1 MYSIIQNAGELSR
14 YPKTF
19 ATLIIGVFLAVVV
32 FNCFIIPV
40 HNRVK
45 YFFIQTFGDYSASED
60 GYCTMRPKEN
70 IHVIG
75 LFTSLLLNIGFAE
88 PAYYDTEHF
97 RRPKFYTFIISVS
110 GIFTY
115 LAFFGVTFALFSFL
129 RVNNVCS
136 VTSVQLA
143 SDALV
148 FGQYIYHIFYVMI
161 YYIAITCIYSAIFN
175 LIPAFPLDMG
185 DALYVFMPVNWQDN
199 LRNNE
204 LAISLG
210 LFVLAFMYLGSSN
223 GIVVKIAKPLVNNL
237 YSVFSSFMLL

>member
-1 MYSIIQNAGELSR
+1 MYSIIQNSSELAK

-19 ATLIIGVFLAVVV
+19 ASLIIGVLLAVAV
-32 FNCFIIPV
+32 FNCIIIPV

-45 YFFIQTFGDYSASED
+45 YFFIHAFGDYSASED

-75 LFTSLLLNIGFAE
+75 LFTSLFLNIGFAE
-88 PAYYDTEHF
+88 PAYFDSEHF
-97 RRPKFYTFIISVS
+97 RRPKLCAIVISLS
-110 GIFTY
+110 GVLTY
-115 LAFFGVTFALFSFL
+115 FVFFGATFAVFSFL
-129 RVNNVCS
+129 RANNVCS

-143 SDALV
+143 SDSLV
-148 FGQYIYHIFYVMI
+148 FGQYIYHAVYVML
-161 YYIAITCIYSAIFN
+161 YYIAITCIYSAFFN
-175 LIPAFPLDMG
+175 IIPAFPLDMG

-210 LFVLAFMYLGSSN
+210 LFVLAFMYLGSAN
-223 GIVVKIAKPLVNNL
+223 GIIVKIAKPLINNL
-237 YSVFSSFMLL
+237 YEIFSSFMLL